1 VIAIQQQTGGN
12 LSEALEN
19 LSKVLRDR
27 MRLTSKV
34 QAFSAEAKASAAII
48 ASLPMLVMIALSI
61 MTPEYTSLLW
71 TVPLGK
77 MMLIGSGLLM
87 SCGVLIM
94 RKMINFDY

>member
-1 VIAIQQQTGGN
+1 
-12 LSEALEN
+12 
-19 LSKVLRDR
+19 
-27 MRLTSKV
+27 V

-48 ASLPMLVMIALSI
+48 SSLPMLVMLALSI
-61 MTPEYTSLLW
+61 MTPEYVSILW

-77 MMLIGSGLLM
+77 MMLIGCVLLM